1 MPELLPPRVLSPS
14 ESVFVV
20 SGATVAQHCYGTG
33 TLDDAALADALA
45 GLVDLYPLL
54 GGRIHMSRK
63 GFELRFDPRERPG
76 AVFRDVGDADVEDYV
91 VAGKSALPLGQVCAL
106 WVYRSGGKFRVTFLL
121 HHAIADAD
129 AALAYLHDVWK
140 LYTERTR
147 RVNGVVRLVSAPPPH
162 PIPVSAE
169 TLLRARGYGEPASRQ
184 MMDLRPAYRGPQW
197 VWTALRPRRAQRARV
212 QLSVEQTDR
221 LLDVGRA
228 HGVTL
233 NGLVSAALVL
243 AEREMSGKS
252 ELPVALSS
260 FVNLRSRID
269 PPVAPT
275 EGTNV
280 LGIAEMILEVS
291 RGSDALDL
299 ARRVVADIHDGLRTA
314 RIHHTAFVR
323 GDIRRAL
330 SLMRRYF
337 LLVPMGG
344 LVPTFTAIQI
354 TNWGRVSEF
363 TTPDG
368 MDIHD
373 FRCGVELHPVSAF
386 VATRGI
392 AMVEGRIYFVTSY
405 QGRLSIDFTELVT
418 STNSARSVEQILRDE
433 IEKLIPAKVFE

>member
-14 ESVFVV
+14 ESVFVI
-20 SGATVAQHCYGTG
+20 SGTTVAQHCYGTG
-33 TLDDAALADALA
+33 TLDEVALADAFA
-45 GLVDLYPLL
+45 GMVDLYPLL

-63 GFELRFDPRERPG
+63 GFELRFDRRKSPEVIV
-76 AVFRDVGDADVEDYV
+76 ADVGDADVGDYV

-106 WVYRSGGKFRVTFLL
+106 RVYRFGAKFRLTFLL

-147 RVNGVVRLVSAPPPH
+147 RVNGVARLISAPPPH
-162 PIPVSAE
+162 PIPASAE
-169 TLLRARGYGEPASRQ
+169 TLLRARGYSEPASRQ
-184 MMDLRPAYRGPQW
+184 MMDLRPAYRGPESI
-197 VWTALRPRRAQRARV
+197 WTALRPRRAQRARV
-212 QLSVEQTDR
+212 HLSMEQTDR

-243 AEREMSGKS
+243 AEREMSGKT
-252 ELPVALSS
+252 ELSVAISS
-260 FVNLRSRID
+260 FVNLRTRID

-280 LGIAEMILEVS
+280 LGIAEAILEVS
-291 RGSDALDL
+291 RDSDALDL
-299 ARRVVADIHDGLRTA
+299 ARSVVADIRDGLRTT

-330 SLMRRYF
+330 SLVRRYF
-337 LLVPMGG
+337 LLVPMAG
-344 LVPTFTAIQI
+344 LVPTFTAIQV
-354 TNWGRVSEF
+354 TNWGRISEF
-363 TTPDG
+363 ATPDG
-368 MDIHD
+368 VDIND

-386 VATRGI
+386 IATRGI

-405 QGRLSIDFTELVT
+405 NGRLSIDFTDLVT
-418 STNSARSVEQILRDE
+418 GTTSARRVEQILRNE

>member
-14 ESVFVV
+14 ESAFVV

-33 TLDDAALADALA
+33 TLDEAALEDALA
-45 GLVDLYPLL
+45 GMIDLYPLL
-54 GGRIHMSRK
+54 GGRTHMSRR
-63 GFELRFDPRERPG
+63 GFELRFASREPPR
-76 AVFRDVGDADVEDYV
+76 VTFRDVDDADVGDYV

-106 WVYRSGGKFRVTFLL
+106 RVYRSAGKFRVTFLL

-129 AALAYLHDVWK
+129 AALAYLHDVWT
-140 LYTERTR
+140 LYAERTR
-147 RVNGVVRLVSAPPPH
+147 RANGVVRPMGTPPH
-162 PIPVSAE
+162 PIPASAE
-169 TLLRARGYGEPASRQ
+169 TLLRARGYTEPASAP
-184 MMDLRPAYRGPQW
+184 MMDLRPAYRGPEW
-197 VWTALRPRRAQRARV
+197 IWTALRPRRAQRARIH
-212 QLSVEQTDR
+212 LSVEQTDR
-221 LLDVGRA
+221 LLEVGRA

-233 NGLVSAALVL
+233 NGLISAALVL
-243 AEREMSGKS
+243 AEREISGKS
-252 ELPVALSS
+252 ELSVAMSS

-280 LGIAEMILEVS
+280 LGIAEMILDVG

-299 ARRVVADIHDGLRTA
+299 ARQVIADIRDGLQTN

-330 SLMRRYF
+330 SLARRYF

-354 TNWGRVSEF
+354 NNWGRVSEF
-363 TTPDG
+363 ATPAG
-368 MDIHD
+368 VDIND
-373 FRCGVELHPVSAF
+373 FRCGVELHPVTAF
-386 VATRGI
+386 IATRAV

-405 QGRLSIDFTELVT
+405 NGRLSIDFTKLV
-418 STNSARSVEQILRDE
+418 SGENSARRIEQILQTE
-433 IEKLIPAKVFE
+433 IEKLVPAKVLE